1 MGQSIFDENLI
12 ARIAAGDRDAFAEVY
27 EATKSSVYG
36 FALSILKNREDAEDV
51 MHDTYLKLYKSAGS
65 YLPQGKPLAFIL
77 TIVKNTAYNKLRS
90 RRELPADAV
99 TEESS
104 PDAYGPVEDKMLLDT
119 ALKVLDDTE
128 RMIVLL
134 HAVSGM
140 KHREIAEILCL
151 NQSTVLSKYRRAL
164 KKVKEGLIGNGVTL

>member
-1 MGQSIFDENLI
+1 MGQSVFDENLI
-12 ARIAAGDRDAFAEVY
+12 ARIAAGDREAFAEVY

-51 MHDTYLKLYKSAGS
+51 MHDTYLKLYKSAEG
-65 YLPQGKPLAFIL
+65 YVPQGKPLAFIL

-90 RRELPADAV
+90 RREVAGDSF
-99 TEESS
+99 TEETS
-104 PDAYGPVEDKMLLDT
+104 PDAYGPVEDKLVLDT
-119 ALKVLDDTE
+119 ALTVLDDTE